1 MAIPVAALLAAAA
14 SAAADLAKNP
24 EVQKY
29 AKMAWEH
36 RDEIKEGAKGAAQ
49 VAAPAAKKA
58 AGAGAAVGAKAAGIF
73 GAAAAGVAKAAGDA
87 SGSAADA
94 VKKASE
100 RRAQEKA
107 VADARQQLLQ
117 SALLKTSA
125 VDFEMEWGK
134 ALETSGSLPL
144 KAPGY
149 FVIATYKGKPGD
161 GKLHDYQSVFVARA
175 EDMGA
180 SIHAHLNGDGDPDVY
195 ADAKYGQPML
205 VLAFPDFDTEDDNN
219 ETLCQFVRAL
229 GADESYNARY
239 SAAAENGVARVVATG
254 GGNAAEKAAASMGA
268 AVDSRELL
276 GDGVVRCTC
285 RLG

>member
-1 MAIPVAALLAAAA
+1 
-14 SAAADLAKNP
+14 
-24 EVQKY
+24 
-29 AKMAWEH
+29 MAWEH

-87 SGSAADA
+87 A
-94 VKKASE
+94 E

-117 SALLKTSA
+117 SALFKTSA

-134 ALETSGSLPL
+134 ASEASGSLPL

-161 GKLHDYQSVFVARA
+161 GKLYDYQGVFVARS

-180 SIHAHLNGDGDPDVY
+180 SIHAHLNGGGDPDVY

-205 VLAFPDFDTEDDNN
+205 VLAFPDFDTEDDDN
-219 ETLCQFVRAL
+219 ETLGQFVRAL
-229 GADESYNARY
+229 GADESCNARY
-239 SAAAENGVARVVATG
+239 SDAAENGSARVVVTG
-254 GGNAAEKAAASMGA
+254 GGDVVEKAVASMGA
-268 AVDSRELL
+268 AVGSRELL
-276 GDGVVRCTC
+276 GGGVVRYAC